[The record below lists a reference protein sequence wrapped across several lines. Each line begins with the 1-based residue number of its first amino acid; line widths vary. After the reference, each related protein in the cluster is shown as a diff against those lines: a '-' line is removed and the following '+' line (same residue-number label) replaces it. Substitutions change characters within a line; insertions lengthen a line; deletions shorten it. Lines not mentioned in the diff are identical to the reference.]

1 MLQPNGEP
9 ITPRSRRRATRRAF
23 LGVGARL
30 LGTTGVLAL
39 LAACGQAATTG
50 ASTSAAGSTAAPA
63 PSTAAVA
70 SSSAAPTTTALSSAA
85 TSAVTTTAT
94 SGAAVTTSATSAAA
108 TTASASSA
116 AATAAA
122 TAPTTTASASSAAA
136 AAPGGATITLDFWN
150 PASDTNGK
158 AIIADLVS
166 QWNKQNPSLP
176 VKDTVVGNDNNYV
189 KYTSALAG
197 GAPPDAIMTY
207 DYDPMPGWAYG
218 GALLPLD
225 AYAAQMKIN
234 QSDYFP
240 IVWPMMSFQGHIWGF
255 LQEFDSE
262 LYGWNQ
268 DLFAKNGLSST
279 PPKTIAELDDLNTKL
294 TVHDSSGA
302 ITQLGI
308 APGYGGVRGGSDG
321 TWVAVFGGMY
331 YDTLKQEFTITR
343 AENAAAL
350 DWMAG
355 WWKKLGG
362 RSTLD
367 AYNKAVNGQGGL
379 ANGKQAMGIVT
390 SHLPNDWKTQYPS
403 LNMET
408 ALTPTQPGVFY
419 GTASAGGGNLFCVAK
434 GVKHQ
439 QESASF
445 IKYMGDPAAVTAW
458 DARENNMPPLKSVAL
473 SADFAK
479 QVPGM
484 HAFLQMLQLSATDN
498 HITGPIVHPVID
510 EFNDLKGKTV
520 NDILD
525 GKVTAAQGL
534 QQLDSLTKAAMSKYT
549 SKT

>member
-1 MLQPNGEP
+1 MLRPRHEV
-9 ITPRSRRRATRRAF
+9 TVPRSSSLATRRTF
-23 LGVGARL
+23 LGAGARL

-39 LAACGQAATTG
+39 LAACGQAATTNG
-50 ASTSAAGSTAAPA
+50 SATVAGSAAPTTP
-63 PSTAAVA
+63 AAVTSSTVA
-70 SSSAAPTTTALSSAA
+70 TSSSAAPTTTASSAT
-85 TSAVTTTAT
+85 TSTAASSTALAATTTA
-94 SGAAVTTSATSAAA
+94 STTAPAAA
-108 TTASASSA
+108 TTA
-116 AATAAA
+116 T
-122 TAPTTTASASSAAA
+122 SAAA
-136 AAPGGATITLDFWN
+136 AAPGSATITLDFWN

-166 QWNKQNPSLP
+166 SWNKQNPSLP
-176 VKDTVVGNDNNYV
+176 VKDTVVGNNDNYV

-197 GAPPDAIMTY
+197 GTPPDAIMTY
-207 DYDPMPGWAYG
+207 DYNPLPGWAYG

-240 IVWPMMSFQGHIWGF
+240 IVWPMMSFNGHIWGF

-268 DLFAKNGLSST
+268 DLFAKNGLSAT

-294 TVHDSSGA
+294 TLHDSSGA

-308 APGYGGVRGGSDG
+308 APGYSGVKGGSDG

-379 ANGKQAMGIVT
+379 ANGKQGMGIVT
-390 SHLPNDWKTQYPS
+390 SHLPYDWKTQYPS
-403 LNMET
+403 LKMET

-484 HAFLQMLQLSATDN
+484 HAFLDMLKLSATTN

-510 EFNDLKGKTV
+510 EFNTMKGKTV

-525 GKVTAAQGL
+525 GKVSAGQGL
-534 QQLDSLTKAAMSKYT
+534 QQLDALTKAAMSKYT
-549 SKT
+549 SKA